1 MNKNEK
7 HNIYVR
13 CSCFQ
18 LRLESAWSQQPLSGI
33 NRSCLSC
40 RLHHTIPL
48 QMYIVFLNIFTS
60 VQKYWFDLC
69 KDPIQQFM
77 KFMNENL
84 QIPKFINENMA
95 ERSFDLSTL
104 ECLAWFQ
111 FNASAAAPQSL
122 KQRLKYSN
130 RNIHIITYSL

>member
-1 MNKNEK
+1 
-7 HNIYVR
+7 
-13 CSCFQ
+13 
-18 LRLESAWSQQPLSGI
+18 
-33 NRSCLSC
+33 
-40 RLHHTIPL
+40 
-48 QMYIVFLNIFTS
+48 
-60 VQKYWFDLC
+60 
-69 KDPIQQFM
+69 M

-122 KQRLKYSN
+122 KQRLKYP
-130 RNIHIITYSL
+130 NINIPNYSLGRCSNNQNGNLRWHLP